1 MENAARSGHLRL
13 QFQADGS
20 LRGTW
25 HADKG
30 GPRLPLELHP
40 IAGPS
45 SCPPTRLVQ
54 HANWWPTLATTDKQA
69 VTAFTNWLEAER
81 YLNQSDPGTD
91 ECTVTYVGRN
101 LVSVWLT
108 SEMRGA
114 SISRSHHWSTF
125 DACTGRKLSAAEE
138 IDPHRLSAFL
148 EEATIR
154 LRQWLE
160 DYIAERGPQSSD
172 ALLGEE
178 DVEGLRQQEFT
189 LDPEQFQLAE
199 RQVIFPHEVNYSMLS
214 NFISKEYAG
223 RFGATFSFA
232 DLQTFLRPT
241 SPLHRLVLPNA
252 VRTTP
257 LAPKPPRKPR
267 TPRQ

>member
-1 MENAARSGHLRL
+1 
-13 QFQADGS
+13 
-20 LRGTW
+20 
-25 HADKG
+25 
-30 GPRLPLELHP
+30 
-40 IAGPS
+40 
-45 SCPPTRLVQ
+45 VQ

-241 SPLHRLVLPNA
+241 SPLRRLVLPNA
-252 VRTTP
+252 VRTIP